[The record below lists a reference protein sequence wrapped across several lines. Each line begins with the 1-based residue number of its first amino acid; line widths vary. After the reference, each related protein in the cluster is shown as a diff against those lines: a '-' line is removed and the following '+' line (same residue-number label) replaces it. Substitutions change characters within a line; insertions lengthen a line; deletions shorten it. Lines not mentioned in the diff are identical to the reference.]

1 MSFGLTEQST
11 CETRKLRGIL
21 VGFASEISREREVRL
36 VAVCRCEACSG
47 GQTDGRGRK
56 RVSDGAAFANFGKF
70 CLRVGTYPRA
80 ENSDVW
86 TKKEEAAA
94 VTPFPL

>member
-11 CETRKLRGIL
+11 CETREGSPWDSPLK
-21 VGFASEISREREVRL
+21 SRENGKFGLLRFADARH
-36 VAVCRCEACSG
+36 VAG
-47 GQTDGRGRK
+47 TDGGGRK

-86 TKKEEAAA
+86 TKKEAAAAA